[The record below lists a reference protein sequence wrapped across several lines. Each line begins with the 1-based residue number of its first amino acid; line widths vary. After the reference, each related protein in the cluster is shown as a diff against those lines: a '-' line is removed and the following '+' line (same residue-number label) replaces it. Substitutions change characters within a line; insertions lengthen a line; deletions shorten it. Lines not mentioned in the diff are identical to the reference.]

1 MTDTSSSAAIAD
13 WFMDDTPSTSF
24 PIYTR
29 GNTGE
34 VFPDPISPLTADF
47 TWQGPG
53 DEGLRDWMGG
63 YSLELEELDPGQKVM
78 FEIFGAYVFLN
89 LSVARLSGAR
99 TPGMTPEQVDMAYF
113 GTDSSLP
120 PHVPRA
126 ADDDPVIQAR
136 CGAKMYSFLTAT
148 DFPEVDRQRSQAE
161 EVVAARPRLADL
173 DPAQLVARMREMKP
187 WFRRIFEV
195 HGQVSMG
202 AGVVLGALT
211 QLAMGMGRPGL
222 DMRVAGGLG
231 GVDSAEPSWVMWDLG
246 RLVAASEPLTKAFDA
261 GVTGL
266 PERLDALGEPAA
278 AFLAGFADFQ
288 RRFGSRGPNEWE
300 LRSDTWG
307 TKAELALAM
316 IDRMRLT
323 PGSGAP
329 QGRHE
334 EARTRAED
342 ALIEFRTLC
351 AVDPQAAATLEMAI
365 TAASVF
371 LPGRERSKTTIV
383 KIVHE
388 TRLAARE
395 LGRKLAAAGHL
406 SQARHVFMLRDGELD
421 AAVAGPSFAEE
432 AARRE
437 AHYLQFAELEPPF
450 VFVGEPPAVS
460 TWPRKGAATRTVAAV
475 GTVLRGIGG
484 SAGSATG
491 RAKIITD
498 PSEPADFE
506 PGDILIAPITDPS
519 WTPLFVPAA
528 AVVVDVGGSV
538 SHAVIVS
545 RELGIPCVVS
555 VTGATASIPT
565 GALVRVDG
573 DAGTVT
579 ILAHP

>member
-1 MTDTSSSAAIAD
+1 MSDTTSSEPIAD
-13 WFMDDTPSTSF
+13 WFMDDKPSTSF

-53 DEGLRDWMGG
+53 DEGLKDWMGD
-63 YSLELEELDPGQKVM
+63 YSLELDELDPGQKVM

-120 PHVPRA
+120 PYVPRA
-126 ADDDPVIQAR
+126 ADDNPVIQER

-148 DFPEVDRQRSQAE
+148 NFPEVDRQRDQVE
-161 EVVAARPRLADL
+161 EVVGSRPGLTEL
-173 DPAQLVARMREMKP
+173 DPTHLVARMREMKP
-187 WFRRIFEV
+187 WFRRIFAV

-211 QLAMGMGRPGL
+211 QLAMAMGHPGL
-222 DMRVAGGLG
+222 DLRVAGGLG
-231 GVDSAEPSWVMWDLG
+231 GVDSAEPSWAMWELG
-246 RLVAASEPLTKAFDA
+246 RIVAASEPLTDAFNA
-261 GVTGL
+261 GVAGL
-266 PERLDALGEPAA
+266 PKRLEAIGEPAA
-278 AFLAGFADFQ
+278 EFLTDFAGFQ

-307 TKAELALAM
+307 TRAELALAM

-323 PGSGAP
+323 PESGAP
-329 QGRHE
+329 HGRQE
-334 EARTRAED
+334 EAHKRAEE
-342 ALIEFRTLC
+342 AIPEFRALC
-351 AVDPQAAATLEMAI
+351 SVDPQAAATFEMAI

-388 TRLAARE
+388 TRLAALE
-395 LGRKLAAAGHL
+395 LGRKLVAAGHL
-406 SQARHVFMLRDGELD
+406 HEPRHVFMLRDSELD
-421 AAVAGPSFAEE
+421 TAVGGPDLADE

-450 VFVGEPPAVS
+450 VFIGEPPAVT
-460 TWPRKGAATRTVAAV
+460 TWPRKGTSSATLSPAGSVMH
-475 GTVLRGIGG
+475 GIGG

-491 RAKIITD
+491 RARIVTD
-498 PSEPADFE
+498 PAEPGDFE
-506 PGDILIAPITDPS
+506 PGDILVAPITDPS

-555 VTGATASIPT
+555 VTGATGRIGNGT
-565 GALVRVDG
+565 LITVDG

-579 ILAHP
+579 IVEPA